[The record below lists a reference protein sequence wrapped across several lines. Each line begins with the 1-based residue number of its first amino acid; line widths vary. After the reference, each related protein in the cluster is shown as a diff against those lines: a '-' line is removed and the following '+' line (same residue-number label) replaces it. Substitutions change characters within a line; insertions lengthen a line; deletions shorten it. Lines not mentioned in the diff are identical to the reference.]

1 MSSGIISHVKGVT
14 CHVRYFNHVKWYYK
28 SRQRCYISRQIFQ
41 YMSSSNISHVKGVT
55 YHVRYFNTCQVV
67 LQVTSEVLHVTPDIT
82 IHVIWYYKSRQR
94 CYMSRQIFQYMSSG
108 IISHV
113 KGVTCHVRYYNS
125 RQRFY
130 KPHQVLQFTS
140 FGIINHVRCC
150 NSRQVVLQITSS
162 ITIHV
167 KWHYKSLQRY
177 YKSRQV
183 LQNHVRYYNSRQIV
197 LQFTSN
203 CITNDVKLYYK

>member
-1 MSSGIISHVKGVT
+1 MLHITSDITIHVKWYYKSRQRCYIPRQVFQYMSSGIISHVKGVT

-41 YMSSSNISHVKGVT
+41 YMSSGIISHVKGVT
-55 YHVRYFNTCQVV
+55 YHVRYYNTCQVV

-113 KGVTCHVRYYNS
+113 KGVTY
-125 RQRFY
+125 
-130 KPHQVLQFTS
+130 
-140 FGIINHVRCC
+140 HVRCYNTC
-150 NSRQVVLQITSS
+150 QVVL
-162 ITIHV
+162 
-167 KWHYKSLQRY
+167 
-177 YKSRQV
+177 
-183 LQNHVRYYNSRQIV
+183 
-197 LQFTSN
+197 
-203 CITNDVKLYYK
+203 